1 MTLRKN
7 MEEPSEQLKA
17 LGFWHTLVAKTMTHL
32 VKNPTASCGALMVP
46 FWYQLAQPVQH
57 VLLYL
62 FRSLSNI
69 KQTLAGDAL
78 FHVHTSCQVDSS
90 HPWSPWCSRSP
101 NHQLHK
107 EHERVLHRGGWS
119 RSHRGWEGRRQM
131 GNLNLSAM
139 GPTNS
144 HNDPQCILH
153 PSIWYYY
160 LPTSFRRQKKARTFD
175 PQHVGVYKTHR
186 HDPFIAKKAFQTV
199 PVHPSCRHILRQ
211 WVPPA
216 NDPGA
221 DSVLEL
227 SARYGFQFVRSCTIH
242 EIHEL

>member
-1 MTLRKN
+1 
-7 MEEPSEQLKA
+7 
-17 LGFWHTLVAKTMTHL
+17 
-32 VKNPTASCGALMVP
+32 
-46 FWYQLAQPVQH
+46 
-57 VLLYL
+57 
-62 FRSLSNI
+62 
-69 KQTLAGDAL
+69 
-78 FHVHTSCQVDSS
+78 
-90 HPWSPWCSRSP
+90 
-101 NHQLHK
+101 
-107 EHERVLHRGGWS
+107 
-119 RSHRGWEGRRQM
+119 M

-186 HDPFIAKKAFQTV
+186 HDPFIAQKAFQTV

-242 EIHEL
+242 ESMNCKHGTFVCADLKDMQARLRHFYNSYLSACLLIWFYLLVLYEHAIQIHALVSPSLPRSLLL